1 MDAQRWERIQD
12 LFHRAADLPA
22 ADQQSLLAAE
32 CAEDP
37 EMVAEVTALLRE
49 DASGSPLLDDGTD
62 LSRFSSRLFFSLR
75 LFCVRVIL
83 GVKRSCMPDDSSRP
97 SL

>member
-22 ADQQSLLAAE
+22 AEQQSLLAAE

-37 EMVAEVTALLRE
+37 EMVAEVTALLRGRQIRRAVE
-49 DASGSPLLDDGTD
+49 EVLNAFPA
-62 LSRFSSRLFFSLR
+62 
-75 LFCVRVIL
+75 
-83 GVKRSCMPDDSSRP
+83 
-97 SL
+97 